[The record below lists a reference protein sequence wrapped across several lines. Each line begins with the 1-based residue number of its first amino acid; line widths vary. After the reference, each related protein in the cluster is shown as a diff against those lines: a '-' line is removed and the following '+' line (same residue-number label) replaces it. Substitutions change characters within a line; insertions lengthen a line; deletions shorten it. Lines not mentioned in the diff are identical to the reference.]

1 MEAAGLAMLAT
12 VAIAL
17 VITGLPAFIVLIG
30 TALAFALLGMATGD
44 VPLSLLTALPLRLVG
59 LLENDL
65 LQALPLYVLM
75 GALLNRLPLAER
87 VFRTASRTL
96 AFTRA
101 GPALAGV
108 LLGALLAP
116 MNGSVGAAVATLAR
130 VVHPRLRASHVAASD
145 AMAITAAA
153 STLGVIVPPS
163 LVLILFGDAMMRAH
177 TEAQL
182 VTHGRDR
189 IMNTQDVFHGALVPA
204 GLFLL
209 ACLAI
214 AWWRTRTPSAP
225 AAPGS
230 RGEAFTALVTIA
242 FVAGLLAAV
251 TTGWL
256 YAVEAAATGAVGL
269 FAYGLATRTLD
280 RAALDAV
287 LRTTMEI
294 TGSLF
299 ALFVA
304 ATTFT
309 LVLRGFGTDRL
320 LTTLIAAIP
329 FGAPGATAAVLLLLA
344 ACALVLDAFEI
355 ILVVIPIVMP
365 PLLVQ
370 APDAVWAGVL
380 AMLALQASFLIPP
393 VGYAIMMARTR
404 LTDTLPFRR
413 LLAALAPFLV
423 AQLAILALCF
433 AVPALVHLVGPGNA
447 PMTERSS
454 AESGSMLNNMLP
466 ASEPEDP

>member
-17 VITGLPAFIVLIG
+17 VATGLPAFIVLIG
-30 TALAFALLGMATGD
+30 TALAFALLGMVTGD
-44 VPLSLLTALPLRLVG
+44 VPLALLTALPLRIVG

-75 GALLNRLPLAER
+75 GALLNRLPLADR
-87 VFRTASRTL
+87 VFRTLARAL

-130 VVHPRLRASHVAASD
+130 IVHPRLREGGVPAPD
-145 AMAITAAA
+145 ALAITAAA

-163 LVLILFGDAMMRAH
+163 LVLILFGDAMLRAH
-177 TEAQL
+177 TEALL

-204 GLFLL
+204 LLFLL

-214 AWWRTRTPSAP
+214 AWWRGRAASSVPVP
-225 AAPGS
+225 AAG
-230 RGEAFTALVTIA
+230 GTLTALLTIA
-242 FVAGLLAAV
+242 FIAGLLAAV
-251 TTGWL
+251 ATGLL
-256 YAVEAAATGAVGL
+256 YAVEAAATGAAGL
-269 FAYGLATRTLD
+269 FAYGIATRTLD

-294 TGSLF
+294 TGALF

-320 LTTLIAAIP
+320 LTALLAAIP
-329 FGAPGATAAVLLLLA
+329 FGPAGATIVVLLVLA
-344 ACALVLDAFEI
+344 ACALVLDAFEL
-355 ILVVIPIVMP
+355 ILVVIPILMP
-365 PLLVQ
+365 PLLVR
-370 APDAVWAGVL
+370 APDAVWAAVL
-380 AMLALQASFLIPP
+380 ALLALQASFLIPP
-393 VGYAIMMARTR
+393 VGYAIMMARTQ
-404 LTDTLPFRR
+404 LADALPFRR
-413 LLAALAPFLV
+413 LLAALAPFLA
-423 AQLAILALCF
+423 AQLLILALCF
-433 AVPALVHLVGPGNA
+433 AVPPLVHLVGAGNA
-447 PMTERSS
+447 PMPERSGT
-454 AESGSMLNNMLP
+454 ESGTMLNNMLP
-466 ASEPEDP
+466 PAETDDP